1 MKLIRLRINTD
12 KTEVIS
18 FKKKNFNT
26 EEVEIW
32 DNNCRLKNKKQV
44 EYLGYTFEEGDYRK
58 AQSKKLFKKF

>member
-32 DNNCRLKNKKQV
+32 DNNCRLKNKSKWNLRI
-44 EYLGYTFEEGDYRK
+44 YFLG
-58 AQSKKLFKKF
+58 A